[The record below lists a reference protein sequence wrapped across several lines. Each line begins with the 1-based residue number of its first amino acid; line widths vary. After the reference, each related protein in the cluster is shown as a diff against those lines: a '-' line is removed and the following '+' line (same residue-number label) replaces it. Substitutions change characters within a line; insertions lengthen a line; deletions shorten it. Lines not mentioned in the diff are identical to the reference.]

1 MGFMLWRLGW
11 LGGMG
16 RAGGVLA
23 AAVFGL
29 TIFHSLLLLSLY
41 VCHGW
46 AGLLECNGEVDVL
59 YTELLAYPS

>member
-1 MGFMLWRLGW
+1 
-11 LGGMG
+11 MG